1 MKLAW
6 KHFTLCNAK
15 ILSCKN
21 LKYYKLYK
29 NKLDSRKKKYLQVF
43 HIILLI
49 NYALLQ
55 ALLIAIN
62 M

>member
-29 NKLDSRKKKYLQVF
+29 NKLDSRKKTYLQVF
-43 HIILLI
+43 YIILLI
-49 NYALLQ
+49 NYALL
-55 ALLIAIN
+55 
-62 M
+62 